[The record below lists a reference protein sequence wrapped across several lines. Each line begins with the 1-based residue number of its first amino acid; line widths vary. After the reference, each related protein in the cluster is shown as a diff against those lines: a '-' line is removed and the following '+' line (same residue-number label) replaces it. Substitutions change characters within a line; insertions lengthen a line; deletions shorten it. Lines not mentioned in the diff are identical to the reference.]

1 MKESARKRKDS
12 SASREKRGMDTN
24 TKPSDPI
31 EAKLGLWDAVSIIVG
46 IIIGVGIFWTPP
58 NIFAAAPNAGV
69 AIGLWV
75 LGGVLA
81 LIGALCFAELAAAY
95 PRNGGEYVYIT
106 RAFGSFTGFL
116 FAWSQLTVTR
126 SGNIAGM
133 AYIFGASAVSLFGW
147 NDTSIFVLAGLSV
160 LVLTV
165 VNILGVRMGTRTQ
178 HVLTIAKVLG
188 LILLIVVGFGW
199 GGSEPTVAGEVA
211 AKEDMWFLYG
221 MIFVLWT
228 YSGWHEA
235 AYIVSEA
242 RNHTRNI
249 PLALIIGTAIVT
261 VIYILINLAYLYGL
275 GSEGAKHEKIAE
287 HVLNLVWPG
296 YGARFMDV
304 LIMVS
309 SLGAINGMI
318 FTTGRIYSEFGRD
331 HRIFK
336 LLSHWSKRMHTPV
349 RALGVQC
356 LFCLAIIVGVWW
368 IGGGDKS
375 FDRTV
380 QLTVV
385 VFWAFFCLTGVA
397 LILLRERDPDTP
409 RPFRVPGYPILPIIF
424 IGWCGYIVVG
434 TILKDFK
441 EEKIETL
448 LGLGILFIGVP
459 FYFIPQKLRQKQ
471 AVEDLQPVSK

>member
-1 MKESARKRKDS
+1 
-12 SASREKRGMDTN
+12 MDTN
-24 TKPSDPI
+24 TKATDPL
-31 EAKLGLWDAVSIIVG
+31 EANLGLWDAVSIIVG

-58 NIFAAAPNAGV
+58 NIFAATPHPAI
-69 AIGLWV
+69 AIGLWI
-75 LGGVLA
+75 LGGALA

-95 PRNGGEYVYIT
+95 PRSGGEYVYLT
-106 RAFGSFTGFL
+106 RAFGPLTGFL

-133 AYIFGASAVSLFGW
+133 AYIFGSTAAPLFGM
-147 NDTSIFVLAGLSV
+147 SEASVFVLAALSV
-160 LVLTV
+160 LVLTL
-165 VNILGVRMGTRTQ
+165 VNVLGVNMGTRTQ
-178 HVLTIAKVLG
+178 HILTIAKVLG

-199 GGSEPTVAGEVA
+199 GGTEPKVTGKIA

-242 RNHTRNI
+242 KNHTRNI
-249 PLALIIGTAIVT
+249 PLALITGTAIVT

-275 GSEGAKHEKIAE
+275 GPEGAKQENLAV
-287 HVLNLVWPG
+287 HVLDLVWPD
-296 YGARFMDV
+296 YGARFMAI
-304 LIMVS
+304 LIMIS

-318 FTTGRIYSEFGRD
+318 FTTGRIYAEFGKD

-336 LLSHWSKRMHTPV
+336 LLSHWSKRMKTPV
-349 RALGVQC
+349 RALAVQC

-368 IGGGDKS
+368 VGGDHGDS

-397 LILLRERDPDTP
+397 LIYLREHDPNTP
-409 RPFRVPGYPILPIIF
+409 RPFRVPGYPLLPIIF
-424 IGWCGYIVVG
+424 IGWCAYIVVG
-434 TILKDFK
+434 TILKDYQK
-441 EEKIETL
+441 GNLETL
-448 LGLGILFIGVP
+448 VGLGILFIGVP
-459 FYFIPQKLRQKQ
+459 FYFIPQKVKLRVPEQ
-471 AVEDLQPVSK
+471 DLQAASK